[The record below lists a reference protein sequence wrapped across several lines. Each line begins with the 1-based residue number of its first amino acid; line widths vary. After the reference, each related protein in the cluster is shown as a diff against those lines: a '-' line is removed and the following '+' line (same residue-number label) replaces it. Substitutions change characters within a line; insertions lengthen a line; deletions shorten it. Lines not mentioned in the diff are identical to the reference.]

1 MSGLVKDCKRCKKP
15 FMTWSI
21 KVSESIEFC
30 DTCRNIRR
38 EETMTKKKTDKF
50 HNDII
55 AIEDR
60 MKSIEQHTENMMD
73 NMSSVVNAEILNLTQ
88 ERLEGITQQFLN
100 DFKQEVNKMLKKFE
114 KKMQKQNSI
123 MHTRLK
129 EMEKV
134 LGEYLGAE
142 FDE

>member
-1 MSGLVKDCKRCKKP
+1 
-15 FMTWSI
+15 MTWSI
-21 KVSESIEFC
+21 KVSEAVEFC

-38 EETMTKKKTDKF
+38 EVTMTKKKSDKF

-60 MKSIEQHTENMMD
+60 MKSIEQHTEDMMN

-88 ERLEGITQQFLN
+88 ERLEGITEQILN
-100 DFKQEVNKMLKKFE
+100 DFKQEVNKMLKNFE
-114 KKMQKQNSI
+114 KKIQKQNTI
-123 MHTRLK
+123 MHTRMK
-129 EMEKV
+129 DMEKV